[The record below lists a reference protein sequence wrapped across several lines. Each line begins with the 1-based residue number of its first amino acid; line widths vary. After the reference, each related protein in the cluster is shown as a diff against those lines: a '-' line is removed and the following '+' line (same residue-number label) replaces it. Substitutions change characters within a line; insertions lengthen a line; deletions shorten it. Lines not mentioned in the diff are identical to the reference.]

1 MLDHKKSKCQLV
13 KEIKELRRTVSE
25 LNTLENAHKKALIE
39 FHEIERQQT
48 TLMGNIRGMVFRI
61 RLDKEWTIDFA
72 SEGCFELTGY
82 TPLEIYRNHN
92 SLRNWIPNEDLP
104 ILLEKQAESIR
115 EKKHLIAEYRIKT
128 RNKKSKWVW
137 EQSIPIFAENGA
149 VIAVEGFVTD
159 ITDDINYRNALKKSE
174 LELRNLSAQL
184 LTAQENERKRIAQ
197 ELHDDIGQTISA
209 ITFGVAAASGYLERN
224 VIEEGKKTLGNILP
238 MIQSLAEEVDRICND
253 LRPSVLDN
261 VGIIA
266 AIAWFCR
273 NLQSILLRI
282 KIKQEIYIDEN
293 DVPEILKIVIYRV
306 IQEAVNNA
314 VKHSR
319 GDVIHIYLSKKDSRL
334 KLSVRDNGIGLNPQR
349 PFGPPNLAK
358 GIGISSMKERVELS
372 GGEFSI
378 FPAKNSGTIVQAS
391 WVRV

>member
-1 MLDHKKSKCQLV
+1 MQDHKKTKCQLI
-13 KEIKELRRTVSE
+13 KEIKELRSTVSK
-25 LNTLENAHKKALIE
+25 LNTVKSAHKKALTE
-39 FHEIERQQT
+39 FREIERQQT

-61 RLDKEWTIDFA
+61 QMDKDWTIEFA
-72 SEGCFELTGY
+72 SEGCLELTGY
-82 TPLEIYRNHN
+82 NRSEIYRNHN
-92 SLRNWIPNEDLP
+92 SLRNWIPAEDLP
-104 ILLEKQAESIR
+104 MLLEKQAKSIR

-137 EQSIPIFAENGA
+137 EQSIPVFAENGS
-149 VIAVEGFVTD
+149 VIAVEGFITD
-159 ITDDINYRNALKKSE
+159 ITDDINYRNALQKSE

-184 LTAQENERKRIAQ
+184 LTAQENERKRISQ

-209 ITFGVAAASGYLERN
+209 ITFGVAAASSHLERN
-224 VIEEGKKTLGNILP
+224 VIEEGKKTLKNILP

-266 AIAWFCR
+266 AITWFCR
-273 NLQSILLRI
+273 NLQSILPRV

-293 DVPEILKIVIYRV
+293 DVPEMLKIVIYRI

-319 GDVIHIYLSKKDSRL
+319 GDVIHIYLSKENNRL
-334 KLSVRDNGIGLNPQR
+334 KLRISDNGLGLNPQH
-349 PFGPPNLAK
+349 PFDPPNLAK

-372 GGEFSI
+372 GGEFGIS
-378 FPAKNSGTIVQAS
+378 PAKNSGTIVHAA
-391 WVRV
+391 WVGI